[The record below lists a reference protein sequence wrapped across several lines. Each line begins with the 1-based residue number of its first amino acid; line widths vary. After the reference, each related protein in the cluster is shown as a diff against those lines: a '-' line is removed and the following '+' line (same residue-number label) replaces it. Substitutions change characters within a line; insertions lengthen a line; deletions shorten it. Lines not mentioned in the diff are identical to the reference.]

1 MLYANEKLEERPLDD
16 VSPAV
21 LERAARVRLILLD
34 VDGVL
39 TDGSLHLASGGAE
52 GRSFYVRDGLAIRL
66 GQRAGL
72 TFGIVSGRGSPVV
85 DERAAELG
93 ITEVHQR
100 EHDKDRR
107 LLEIGERLGVAASAV
122 CFVGD
127 DLIDVP
133 AMRLAGL
140 AAAPADA
147 AGEAIESAHYVTRCA
162 GGRGAVREVIELV
175 LRASSKWDEVTASF
189 RPEL

>member
-1 MLYANEKLEERPLDD
+1 MLSRKEGRLSD
-16 VSPAV
+16 VDATTRD
-21 LERAARVRLILLD
+21 RAARVRLILLD

-39 TDGSLHLASGGAE
+39 TDGSIHLAPGGAD

-72 TFGIVSGRGSPVV
+72 TFGIVSGRATPVV
-85 DERAAELG
+85 DERAAELD

-100 EHDKDRR
+100 EHDKAGR
-107 LLEIGERLGVAASAV
+107 LREIGERLGVPASAV
-122 CFVGD
+122 CFIGD

-133 AMRLAGL
+133 AMRGAGF

-147 AGEAIESAHYVTRCA
+147 SAEAIESAHYVTRCA

-175 LRASSKWDEVTASF
+175 LRASGKWDEVTASF
-189 RPEL
+189 RPKL